1 MLIVMFIKTVTF
13 HNLTN
18 QLDIHNNITTIQT
31 KQNDGPNSFS
41 IIISQLI
48 YLYYH
53 NLIYNE
59 YSLYQYFDKDLL
71 FTIKG
76 RIIYNLT
83 YIINHLENH
92 TKYSFY
98 SPSFKI
104 SKTQNDILK
113 LKQLIN
119 LLKKT

>member
-48 YLYYH
+48 IMICIH
-53 NLIYNE
+53 TMNLIHI
-59 YSLYQYFDKDLL
+59 Q
-71 FTIKG
+71 
-76 RIIYNLT
+76 
-83 YIINHLENH
+83 
-92 TKYSFY
+92 TKYIY
-98 SPSFKI
+98 YYI
-104 SKTQNDILK
+104 NK
-113 LKQLIN
+113 LL
-119 LLKKT
+119 

>member
-1 MLIVMFIKTVTF
+1 MFIKTVTF

-83 YIINHLENH
+83 YIINHLENPLS
-92 TKYSFY
+92 KYV
-98 SPSFKI
+98 
-104 SKTQNDILK
+104 
-113 LKQLIN
+113 
-119 LLKKT
+119 